1 MAALKSGKVG
11 KVPTGSDLGFV
22 VGRIVAL
29 LRCEPTSVKT
39 EIAVWRPNLIRTSR
53 RMQGTGIMK
62 LSRCKFQIRNSIV
75 PRQLVPH
82 TMWRMTNFDAVA
94 FIVRSNAGRQAR
106 WRAKR
111 DAEIDALRAAIIK
124 AELARAQAENHLL
137 RQRVLDLEKAL
148 VRRESAAKSA
158 QTKAASEVARLK
170 EKNKELQLK
179 LRHMWDW
186 HNNEIT
192 KAGGLTFKASSLI
205 AKALHPDATPS
216 EEVRLEAF
224 KAFSAWKGDRDAAR
238 RR

>member
-1 MAALKSGKVG
+1 M
-11 KVPTGSDLGFV
+11 
-22 VGRIVAL
+22 
-29 LRCEPTSVKT
+29 
-39 EIAVWRPNLIRTSR
+39 
-53 RMQGTGIMK
+53 
-62 LSRCKFQIRNSIV
+62 V

-82 TMWRMTNFDAVA
+82 TMWRMSNFDAVA
-94 FIVRSNAGRQAR
+94 FIKKQCWTAGAPARQ
-106 WRAKR
+106 
-111 DAEIDALRAAIIK
+111 AEIDALRAAIVK

-148 VRRESAAKSA
+148 VRWESAAKSA
-158 QTKAASEVARLK
+158 QTRAASEVVRLK

-224 KAFSAWKGDRDAAR
+224 KAFSAWKGDRDAAKR
-238 RR
+238 R

>member
-1 MAALKSGKVG
+1 MRRSTHC
-11 KVPTGSDLGFV
+11 VPQS
-22 VGRIVAL
+22 
-29 LRCEPTSVKT
+29 S
-39 EIAVWRPNLIRTSR
+39 RPSWHGHRPRTTCCAS
-53 RMQGTGIMK
+53 
-62 LSRCKFQIRNSIV
+62 
-75 PRQLVPH
+75 
-82 TMWRMTNFDAVA
+82 
-94 FIVRSNAGRQAR
+94 
-106 WRAKR
+106 
-111 DAEIDALRAAIIK
+111 
-124 AELARAQAENHLL
+124 
-137 RQRVLDLEKAL
+137 DLEKAL

-170 EKNKELQLK
+170 EKNKELQIK

-205 AKALHPDATPS
+205 AKALHPDSMPS

>member
-1 MAALKSGKVG
+1 M
-11 KVPTGSDLGFV
+11 
-22 VGRIVAL
+22 
-29 LRCEPTSVKT
+29 
-39 EIAVWRPNLIRTSR
+39 
-53 RMQGTGIMK
+53 
-62 LSRCKFQIRNSIV
+62 V

-82 TMWRMTNFDAVA
+82 TMWRMFDAVA
-94 FIVRSNAGRQAR
+94 FIVRSNVGRQAR
-106 WRAKR
+106 LRAKR
-111 DAEIDALRAAIIK
+111 DAEIDALRAAIVK

-148 VRRESAAKSA
+148 VRRESAVKSA